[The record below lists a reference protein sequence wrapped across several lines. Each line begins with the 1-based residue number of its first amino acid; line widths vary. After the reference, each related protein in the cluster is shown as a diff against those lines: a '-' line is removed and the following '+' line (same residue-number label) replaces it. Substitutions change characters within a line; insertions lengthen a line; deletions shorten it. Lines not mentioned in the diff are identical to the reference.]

1 MRDNRAMPDRGGT
14 IVVGVDG
21 SDPSRKAVHWALS
34 EAAMRGGKLV
44 AVHAW
49 SYYPSLPSD
58 SLDPMLMTPDFN
70 ETLGRD
76 ADRFVQH
83 EVERLRTDAGAE
95 HVEIEARAVEGPAA
109 SVLVE
114 VAKDADLLV
123 LGTRGHG
130 GFSGLLLGSVSQQ
143 VSHHAPCPLVL
154 VPHE

>member
-1 MRDNRAMPDRGGT
+1 MAEQGGT
-14 IVVGVDG
+14 IVVGIDG
-21 SDPSRKAVHWALS
+21 SDPSRKAVHWALG
-34 EAAMRGGKLV
+34 EARLRGAKLV

-58 SLDPMLMTPDFN
+58 SLDPMLVTPGFN
-70 ETLGRD
+70 DALGRD
-76 ADRFVQH
+76 AGRFVAQ
-83 EVERLRTDAGAE
+83 EVEKLRQEGDE
-95 HVEIEARAVEGPAA
+95 VEIEARAVEGPAA

-143 VSHHAPCPLVL
+143 VSHHSPCPLVL
-154 VPHE
+154 VPRH

>member
-1 MRDNRAMPDRGGT
+1 MSENRDMAGK

-21 SDPSRKAVHWALS
+21 SDPSQKAVHWAAG
-34 EAAMRGGKLV
+34 EARLRGAKLV

-58 SLDPMLMTPDFN
+58 SLDPMLVTPGFN
-70 ETLGRD
+70 AQLGRD
-76 ADRFVQH
+76 AERFVEQ
-83 EVERLRTDAGAE
+83 EVEKLSGDAPGI
-95 HVEIEARAVEGPAA
+95 EIEARAVEGPAA
-109 SVLVE
+109 SVLVDI
-114 VAKDADLLV
+114 AKDADLLV

>member
-1 MRDNRAMPDRGGT
+1 MTDAGGT

-21 SDPSRKAVHWALS
+21 SDPSRKAVHWALN
-34 EAAMRGGKLV
+34 EAAVRGAKLV

-49 SYYPSLPSD
+49 AYYPSLPSD

-76 ADRFVQH
+76 ADRFVQR
-83 EVERLRTDAGAE
+83 EVERLRAEAGAE
-95 HVEIEARAVEGPAA
+95 DVEIEARAVEGPAA

-114 VAKDADLLV
+114 VAKDAQMLV

>member
-1 MRDNRAMPDRGGT
+1 MTNAGGT

-21 SDPSRKAVHWALS
+21 SDPSRKAVHWALN
-34 EAAMRGGKLV
+34 EAAVRGAKLV

-49 SYYPSLPSD
+49 AYYPSLPSD

-76 ADRFVQH
+76 ADRFVQQ
-83 EVERLRTDAGAE
+83 EVERLRAEAGAE
-95 HVEIEARAVEGPAA
+95 DVEIEARAVEGPAA

-114 VAKDADLLV
+114 VAKDAQMLV

>member
-1 MRDNRAMPDRGGT
+1 MAEQGGT

-21 SDPSRKAVHWALS
+21 SDPSRKAVDWALA
-34 EAAMRGGKLV
+34 EARLRGARLV

-58 SLDPMLMTPDFN
+58 SLDPMLVTPDFN
-70 ETLGRD
+70 AALGRD
-76 ADRFVQH
+76 AERFVEQ
-83 EVERLRTDAGAE
+83 EVEKLRADDRE
-95 HVEIEARAVEGPAA
+95 VEIEARAVEGPAA
-109 SVLVE
+109 SVLAE
-114 VAKDADLLV
+114 LAKDADLLV

-154 VPHE
+154 VPHH

>member
-1 MRDNRAMPDRGGT
+1 MSENRGVAGK

-21 SDPSRKAVHWALS
+21 SDPSRKAVRWAAG
-34 EAAMRGGKLV
+34 EARLRGAKLV

-58 SLDPMLMTPDFN
+58 SLDPMLVTPGFN
-70 ETLGRD
+70 EQLGRD
-76 ADRFVQH
+76 AERFVEQ
-83 EVERLRTDAGAE
+83 EVEKLSGDAQGI
-95 HVEIEARAVEGPAA
+95 EIEARAVEGPAA
-109 SVLVE
+109 TVLVD

>member
-1 MRDNRAMPDRGGT
+1 MSENRRVGGPSEQGK

-21 SDPSRKAVHWALS
+21 SDPSRKAIHWAVG
-34 EAAMRGGKLV
+34 EARLRGAKLV

-58 SLDPMLMTPDFN
+58 SLDPMLVTPDFN
-70 ETLGRD
+70 TALGRD
-76 ADRFVQH
+76 AERFVQQ
-83 EVERLRTDAGAE
+83 EVEKISGDAGGI
-95 HVEIEARAVEGPAA
+95 EIEAHAVEGPAA
-109 SVLVE
+109 SVLVDL
-114 VAKDADLLV
+114 AKEADLLV

-154 VPHE
+154 VPHA